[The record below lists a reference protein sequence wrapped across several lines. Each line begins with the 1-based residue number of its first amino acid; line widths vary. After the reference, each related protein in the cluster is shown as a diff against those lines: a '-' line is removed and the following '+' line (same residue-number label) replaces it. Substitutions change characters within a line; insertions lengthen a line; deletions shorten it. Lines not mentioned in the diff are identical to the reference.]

1 MRHNL
6 YKFLYLTWVKQKRC
20 VGFLLSVFLFM
31 GSGVSAYGQTEP
43 ASCLYALD
51 ADLQKICLTPDSLPE
66 PVQGMNELLHR
77 LAVEVSL
84 PTAEGYEI
92 AGTQTVI
99 RFIVNE
105 DGSISG
111 KLILKKQFYDCDIV
125 GQMFS
130 IVESM
135 SWSPGYCDGKPVPT
149 EFILPL
155 RLYVN

>member
-1 MRHNL
+1 M
-6 YKFLYLTWVKQKRC
+6 KQNRR
-20 VGFLLSVFLFM
+20 VGFLLGAFLYM
-31 GSGVSAYGQTEP
+31 GSGLNAHGQTEP

-66 PVQGMNELLHR
+66 PVDGMNELLRR

-84 PTAEGYEI
+84 PTAEGHDI

-111 KLILKKQFYDCDIV
+111 KLVLKKQFYDCDIV

-155 RLYVN
+155 RLYVD

>member
-1 MRHNL
+1 M
-6 YKFLYLTWVKQKRC
+6 KQKLR
-20 VGFLLSVFLFM
+20 VGFLLNAFLYM
-31 GSGVSAYGQTEP
+31 GLGIAAYGQTEP
-43 ASCLYALD
+43 ASCLYVLD

-66 PVQGMNELLHR
+66 PVEGMNELLHR
-77 LAVEVSL
+77 LAVEISL
-84 PTAEGYEI
+84 PTAESYEI

-105 DGSISG
+105 DGSLSG
-111 KLILKKQFYDCDIV
+111 KLILKKQFHDCDIV
-125 GQMFS
+125 EQMFS

-135 SWSPGYCDGKPVPT
+135 NWSPGYCDGKPVPT